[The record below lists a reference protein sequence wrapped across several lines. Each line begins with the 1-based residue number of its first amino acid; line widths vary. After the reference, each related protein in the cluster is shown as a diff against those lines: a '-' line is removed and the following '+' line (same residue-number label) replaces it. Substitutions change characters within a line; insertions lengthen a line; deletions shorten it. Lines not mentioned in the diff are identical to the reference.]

1 MQRHPLCANGASSGF
16 APSGPSTL
24 PAVWAAAVH
33 IKGVTG
39 LAVFEAETTSIWVA
53 EAPDEPAAG
62 FAFLR
67 LALERAAPRTVYA
80 SSKASDEFVAAIAEG
95 LAAARSEDDGDG
107 ADAPGTPSGDGSGGG
122 GGDGVRASA
131 AASSDVRTE
140 KATLFALD
148 AARRRL
154 LAVRVDSLGGGAPGM
169 HALHARVRLDAEAQ
183 VRAAGALIAIL
194 QRDGLLLSAAPGGG
208 DASPAHLAFICER
221 ALEGYLTVDPESSLA
236 LGIFSPEAHPSH
248 FIGSASKEGLSVFG
262 LLDTCVT
269 QVRRARRPASATDAD
284 SPDRIARANS
294 LGSDF

>member
-1 MQRHPLCANGASSGF
+1 MQRHPFASGASSGF
-16 APSGPSTL
+16 APSCPSTL

-39 LAVFEAETTSIWVA
+39 VAIFDAESTSIWVA

-80 SSKASDEFVAAIAEG
+80 SSKASDEFVAAIVEG
-95 LAAARSEDDGDG
+95 LAAARSEDDGGG
-107 ADAPGTPSGDGSGGG
+107 ADAPGTPSGGGG
-122 GGDGVRASA
+122 GGGGLRASA
-131 AASSDVRTE
+131 AASSDVRIE

-194 QRDGLLLSAAPGGG
+194 QRDGLLLSAVAGG
-208 DASPAHLAFICER
+208 DSAHLATICER

-269 QVRRARRPASATDAD
+269 QVRRGRCALRERS
-284 SPDRIARANS
+284 
-294 LGSDF
+294 GC